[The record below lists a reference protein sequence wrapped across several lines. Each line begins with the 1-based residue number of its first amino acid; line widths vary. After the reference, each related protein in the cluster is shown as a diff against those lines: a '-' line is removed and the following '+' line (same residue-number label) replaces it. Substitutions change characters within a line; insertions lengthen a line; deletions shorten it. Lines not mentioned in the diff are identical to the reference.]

1 MRVEFL
7 GAAFLDE
14 ASGRGLAGVAGV
26 LAGSLITWAVAQWKR
41 RKERQSVLS
50 GNARDSVVIA
60 QHIVESEEREFPD
73 GTKRRVARTMRI
85 RSLGQERLSV
95 VIPNGHLASIFSERS
110 EEVTMSDPLISM
122 DGVEGTFLLETLTN
136 FVCDRIGNEPFD
148 HDQYVMTPCC
158 EPAELAQHQPI
169 TILLVSRSDLEL
181 FESFE
186 TCRDVQ
192 VEHSSDGARI
202 LTLMTMASQFREEQ
216 KVIRQR
222 RAEGESVRFAE
233 TMYLLDLALDRRAAS
248 FPSKSV
254 QWQRY
259 EALLPATASPDRS
272 APPAALAEPVTV

>member
-85 RSLGQERLSV
+85 RSLGQERLSA

-186 TCRDVQ
+186 TCREVQ

-272 APPAALAEPVTV
+272 AVSAEPVAI

>member
-14 ASGRGLAGVAGV
+14 AGGRGLAGIAGV

-60 QHIVESEEREFPD
+60 QHIVESEVQEFPD

-110 EEVTMSDPLISM
+110 EGVTTSDPLISM

-202 LTLMTMASQFREEQ
+202 LTLMTMANQFREEQ

-254 QWQRY
+254 QWERY
-259 EALLPATASPDRS
+259 QALLPVAMSPDRS
-272 APPAALAEPVTV
+272 AAPAEPVTV

>member
-14 ASGRGLAGVAGV
+14 ASGRGLAGIAGV

-60 QHIVESEEREFPD
+60 QHIVDSEDEELPD
-73 GTKRRVARTMRI
+73 GTRRRVARTMRI

-95 VIPNGHLASIFSERS
+95 VIPNGHLAAIFSERA
-110 EEVTMSDPLISM
+110 EEVTTSDPLISM

-186 TCRDVQ
+186 TCRDVR

-202 LTLMTMASQFREEQ
+202 LTLMTMANQFREEQ
-216 KVIRQR
+216 KVIQHR

-254 QWQRY
+254 QWERY
-259 EALLPATASPDRS
+259 EGLLPAAASPDRS
-272 APPAALAEPVTV
+272 ATPAEPVRV

>member
-14 ASGRGLAGVAGV
+14 ASGRGLAGIAGV

-85 RSLGQERLSV
+85 RSLGQERLSA

-110 EEVTMSDPLISM
+110 EEVTTSDPLISM

-233 TMYLLDLALDRRAAS
+233 TMYLLDLALDRRAAA

-259 EALLPATASPDRS
+259 QALLPATASPERS

>member
-272 APPAALAEPVTV
+272 AVSAEPVAI